1 VFSGLRLRLTL
12 LYALAAL
19 VFVLLIGSGA
29 YLLVARYFSN
39 VTDLALRHKM
49 AHEFHALGAPLPPD
63 LEHADRDWSIIR
75 REAIS
80 LPFTPPDPTAER
92 QGRREKPEK
101 EEDEDEEEEDESGE
115 HLPRSLTTPVD
126 AAELAA
132 IMVLPL
138 DSSGRLLFNP
148 NNLDL
153 PLEPNQEAFRAA
165 LAKGGDLRTITMND
179 GRRAR
184 LLTYRLTRS
193 DGPTALQL
201 ARELSDQEQVVNQLL
216 IGLIGLGTISMALV
230 GVTSWWLAGRAL
242 RPAQEAWERQQRF
255 IASASHELRAPL
267 TLIRASAEVA
277 LRDLSPDESDQRA
290 LLHDVLAES
299 DHMRRLVDDL
309 LTLTRLDS
317 GQLTLTKETVDLTA
331 LLASIQRQ
339 AARLGEQRG
348 VAVELADVGGLVQA
362 DTERLQQVLLIALDN
377 ALRYTPP
384 GGRITL
390 AATPMERTVPI
401 RIADTGCGIAPEHL
415 PHIFERFYR
424 ADPAR
429 GRENGNAGLGLSIA
443 KGLVEA
449 MGGRIAVE
457 STVGVGTTVVISLP
471 RAPDRKP
478 AESPEH
484 SPG

>member
-1 VFSGLRLRLTL
+1 VFSGLRLRLSL
-12 LYALAAL
+12 VYALAAL
-19 VFVLLIGSGA
+19 ILVVLIGGGA
-29 YLLVARYFSN
+29 YLVVARYFSN

-63 LEHADRDWSIIR
+63 LANADRDWSVIR
-75 REAIS
+75 REIAP
-80 LPFTPPDPTAER
+80 LPFVQSNPQVER
-92 QGRREKPEK
+92 R
-101 EEDEDEEEEDESGE
+101 EEEEKIRPGDDERGDAE
-115 HLPRSLTTPVD
+115 LPRALTTPVD

-132 IMVLPL
+132 IVVLPL

-153 PLEPNQEAFRAA
+153 PLEPDQVAFQAA
-165 LAKGGDLRTITMND
+165 LARGSDLRTITMND

-184 LLTYRLTRS
+184 LLTYRLTRA
-193 DGPTALQL
+193 DGPAALQL
-201 ARELSDQEQVVNQLL
+201 ARELSDQEQVLSQLML
-216 IGLIGLGTISMALV
+216 GLIGLGAFSMALV
-230 GVTSWWLAGRAL
+230 GAASWWLAGRAL

-277 LRDLSPDESDQRA
+277 LRDTPSDTADQYE
-290 LLHDVLAES
+290 LLGDILAES

-317 GQLTLTKETVDLTA
+317 GQLKLVIEPVNLADL
-331 LLASIQRQ
+331 LSRVHRQ
-339 AARLGEQRG
+339 VARLGEQRG
-348 VAVELADVGGLVQA
+348 ITIELTTVGGVVQA
-362 DTERLQQVLLIALDN
+362 DAERLQQVLLIALDN
-377 ALRYTPP
+377 ALRHTPS
-384 GGRITL
+384 GGTITL
-390 AATPMERTVPI
+390 AAAPTGRMVQITVT
-401 RIADTGCGIAPEHL
+401 DTGSGIAPEHL

-449 MGGRIAVE
+449 MHGRI
-457 STVGVGTTVVISLP
+457 TVTSALGAGTTVSVALP
-471 RAPDRKP
+471 QGETTVAANDL
-478 AESPEH
+478 
-484 SPG
+484 

>member
-1 VFSGLRLRLTL
+1 MFSGLRLRLSF

-19 VFVLLIGSGA
+19 MLVLLIGSGA
-29 YLLVARYFSN
+29 YIVVARYFSN

-75 REAIS
+75 REVVAI
-80 LPFTPPDPTAER
+80 PFVPPEPTRE
-92 QGRREKPEK
+92 RREREETAY
-101 EEDEDEEEEDESGE
+101 EEDDER
-115 HLPRSLTTPVD
+115 PRSLTTPVD

-132 IMVLPL
+132 IAVLPL
-138 DSSGRLLFNP
+138 DASGRLLFNP

-153 PLEPNQEAFRAA
+153 PLNPDQEAFQTA
-165 LAKGGDLRTITMND
+165 LAHGSDLRTITLDD

-193 DGPTALQL
+193 DGPAALQL
-201 ARELSDQEQVVNQLL
+201 VRELSDQDQVLNQLFV
-216 IGLIGLGTISMALV
+216 GLITLGTFSMALV
-230 GVTSWWLAGRAL
+230 GATSWWLAGRAL

-277 LRDLSPDESDQRA
+277 LRDLPPDESDQRA

-478 AESPEH
+478 AESPGH
-484 SPG
+484 IPG

>member
-1 VFSGLRLRLTL
+1 MFSGLRLRLSL

-19 VFVLLIGSGA
+19 VLVVLIGGGA
-29 YLLVARYFSN
+29 YLVVARYFSN

-63 LEHADRDWSIIR
+63 LANADRDWSTLR
-75 REAIS
+75 REIAPI
-80 LPFTPPDPTAER
+80 PFVQPNPQVE
-92 QGRREKPEK
+92 RREDDEQPGRSDDERK
-101 EEDEDEEEEDESGE
+101 EDEEKTARSNDEREEEE
-115 HLPRSLTTPVD
+115 RPRALTTPVD

-138 DSSGRLLFNP
+138 DASGRLLFNP
-148 NNLDL
+148 NNLNL
-153 PLEPNQEAFRAA
+153 PLNPDQNAFQAA
-165 LAKGGDLRTITMND
+165 LATGSDLRTITLND

-193 DGPTALQL
+193 DGPAALQL
-201 ARELSDQEQVVNQLL
+201 ARELSDQEQVLNQLTA
-216 IGLIGLGTISMALV
+216 GLIGLGALSMALV
-230 GVTSWWLAGRAL
+230 GTASWWLAGRAL

-267 TLIRASAEVA
+267 ALIRASAEVA
-277 LRDLSPDESDQRA
+277 LRETPPDAADQRD
-290 LLHDVLAES
+290 LLGDILAES

-317 GQLTLTKETVDLTA
+317 GQLKLTIEPVDLA
-331 LLASIQRQ
+331 DLLRKVQRQ
-339 AARLGEQRG
+339 VARLGEQRG
-348 VAVELADVGGLVQA
+348 ISVVLETASGVVQA
-362 DTERLQQVLLIALDN
+362 DAERLQQVVLIALDN
-377 ALRYTPP
+377 ALRYTPS
-384 GGRITL
+384 GGQIVLSAKPMGRMVQIT
-390 AATPMERTVPI
+390 V
-401 RIADTGCGIAPEHL
+401 ADTGSGIAPEHL

-449 MGGRIAVE
+449 MHGRITVTSA
-457 STVGVGTTVVISLP
+457 VGVGTTVSVALP
-471 RAPDRKP
+471 RSEMTVA
-478 AESPEH
+478 A
-484 SPG
+484 

>member
-1 VFSGLRLRLTL
+1 MFSGLRLRLSF

-19 VFVLLIGSGA
+19 MLVLLIGSGA
-29 YLLVARYFSN
+29 YIVVARYFSN

-75 REAIS
+75 REVVAI
-80 LPFTPPDPTAER
+80 PFVPPEPTRE
-92 QGRREKPEK
+92 RREREETAY
-101 EEDEDEEEEDESGE
+101 EEDDER
-115 HLPRSLTTPVD
+115 PRSLTTPVD

-132 IMVLPL
+132 IAVLPL
-138 DSSGRLLFNP
+138 DASGRLLFNP

-153 PLEPNQEAFRAA
+153 PLNPDQEAFQTA
-165 LAKGGDLRTITMND
+165 LAKGSDLRTITLDD

-193 DGPTALQL
+193 DGPAALQL
-201 ARELSDQEQVVNQLL
+201 VRELSDQDQVLNQLFV
-216 IGLIGLGTISMALV
+216 GLITLGTFSMALV
-230 GVTSWWLAGRAL
+230 GATSWWLAGRAL

-277 LRDLSPDESDQRA
+277 LRDLPPDESDQRA

-478 AESPEH
+478 AESPGH
-484 SPG
+484 IPG